1 MKHAVL
7 LLACL
12 LAVPVPALG
21 QTKSAQKPGSA
32 KATVAYFPDRFDW
45 QIRTPEQ
52 AGFDTAKLDAAIA
65 FAIASENP
73 ATRDLA
79 VDLATTFGR
88 EPFDTPIGPI
98 KPRGGLNGI
107 IGQVLA
113 ALK

>member
-1 MKHAVL
+1 LPAGCPCPRPRSNEIGSEARFRQGNSRL
-7 LLACL
+7 L
-12 LAVPVPALG
+12 
-21 QTKSAQKPGSA
+21 
-32 KATVAYFPDRFDW
+32 PDRFDW